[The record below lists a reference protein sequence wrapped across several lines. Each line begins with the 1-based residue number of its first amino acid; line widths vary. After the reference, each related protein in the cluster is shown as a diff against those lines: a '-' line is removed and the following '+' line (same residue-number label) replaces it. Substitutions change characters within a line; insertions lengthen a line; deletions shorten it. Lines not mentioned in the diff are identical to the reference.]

1 MTIKACLKIRAATAG
16 DVEHLVALIN
26 AAFLVERFFID
37 GDRTNVDDVGRLLA
51 SGTFLVQD
59 GADGLEAAIYAEAR
73 GERAYL
79 GLLAVAP
86 DRQGQGVGRQML
98 DAAEAWCA
106 ARGCR
111 AIDIR
116 VVSIRPELFP
126 IYMGRGYVRRGT
138 SPFPAEH
145 SPKLPCHFI
154 DMSKDL

>member
-1 MTIKACLKIRAATAG
+1 MIRAATVR
-16 DVEHLVALIN
+16 DLDHIVALIN

-37 GDRTNVDDVGRLLA
+37 GDRTNVEDVRRLLV
-51 SGTFLVQD
+51 SGTFLVEDKVRD
-59 GADGLEAAIYAEAR
+59 GVAAGLDAAIYVEPR

-86 DRQGQGVGRQML
+86 DRQGQGVGRSML

-106 ARGCR
+106 AQGCR

-116 VVSIRPELFP
+116 VVSVRPELFP
-126 IYMGRGYVRRGT
+126 IYHGRGYVERGT
-138 SPFPAEH
+138 SPFPGEH
-145 SPKLPCHFI
+145 SPKLACHFI

>member
-1 MTIKACLKIRAATAG
+1 MTIRPATAG
-16 DVEHLVALIN
+16 DVEHIVALIN
-26 AAFLVERFFID
+26 VAFLVERFFID
-37 GDRTNVDDVGRLLA
+37 GDRTNAEEVHRLLA
-51 SGTFLVQD
+51 SGTFLVHG
-59 GADGLEAAIYAEAR
+59 GAAGLEAAIYVESR

-86 DRQGQGVGRQML
+86 DRQGQGVGRRML

-116 VVSIRPELFP
+116 VVSVRPELFP
-126 IYMGRGYVRRGT
+126 IYKGRGYVPRGT
-138 SPFPAEH
+138 SPFPAKH
-145 SPKLPCHFI
+145 SPKLACHFV